1 MRAIVITKRGNPV
14 SPNIAFV
21 TDRAKPS
28 PKASEVLVKTQASAL
43 NSLDL
48 WVGRGLPGIDTHYPF
63 VSGSDGAGEIVEVG
77 EGVDNSWIGR
87 RILLNAAVVHADR
100 PHPDSRTSG
109 EEISMIGEH
118 TEGTMGEFFVAPA
131 TNVLDIGGAD
141 PLQAVAFGLT
151 HLTAWRML
159 VTRAHLRPGMSVLV
173 TGIGGGVAVALLN
186 IAKHFG
192 CRVIVTSRH
201 QSKLDRALAL
211 GASDGILD
219 DGSDWSR
226 AVRAVTKKRGVDIVA
241 DSIGKAVHAS
251 CLKSL
256 VRGGVFVTCGA
267 TTGGDATTDLSRVFW
282 NQLTIVGATMGD
294 MNEFRDAATLFR
306 NGSIMPVIDSIHRP
320 ADAIKAFERLE
331 ASNQFGKIVID
342 WR

>member
-1 MRAIVITKRGNPV
+1 MKAIVITKRGNPV
-14 SPNIAFV
+14 APNIAFV

-28 PKASEVLVKTQASAL
+28 PKSGEVLVQTEASAL

-48 WVGRGLPGIDTHYPF
+48 WVGRGLPGVDTQYPF
-63 VSGSDGAGEIVEVG
+63 ASGSDGVGRVVEVG
-77 EGVDNSWIGR
+77 EGVDSRWIGR
-87 RILLNAAVVHADR
+87 RILLNAAVMQAEL
-100 PHPDSRTSG
+100 PHPDSRASG

-118 TEGTMGEFFVAPA
+118 TPGTMAEFFVAPA
-131 TNVLDIGGAD
+131 TNVLDIGDTDAV
-141 PLQAVAFGLT
+141 QAAAFGLT

-159 VTRAHLRPGMSVLV
+159 VTRARLQPGMSVLV

-192 CRVIVTSRH
+192 CQVIVTSRH
-201 QSKLDRALAL
+201 QSKLDRARAL
-211 GASDGILD
+211 GASEGILD

-226 AVRAVTKKRGVDIVA
+226 TARALTKKRGVDIVA
-241 DSIGKAVHAS
+241 DSVGKAIHLS
-251 CLKSL
+251 CMKSL

-294 MNEFRDAATLFR
+294 MGEFRAVASLFR
-306 NGSIMPVIDSIHRP
+306 SGAITPVVDSVYKP
-320 ADAIKAFERLE
+320 NDATKAFERLE
-331 ASNQFGKIVID
+331 ASSQFGKIVID
-342 WR
+342 WK